1 MSPFRQSQV
10 RIALKFVLLIVV
22 VALLVQFAGAAVG
35 FGFGFVVSIVA
46 WIYGTSRLSA
56 MFDWLRRK
64 PIARMPRGRGMWDEA
79 FALLYREHRL
89 HAHEL
94 NQITQALLSFRKAA
108 QAMPDGVLTLNQHR
122 QIAWCNDTAA
132 EMFGLD
138 PVRDRGQVVTNLIR
152 NPELIDYLEAG
163 HRTQPLTLRLNRR
176 ESRFLHVQLID
187 YGEGQ
192 HLLLARDITQLER
205 LETMRRDFVANV
217 SHELQ
222 TPLTVLAGFL
232 ETLRDHPDLPETQ
245 KQHFIDLMDEQS
257 TRMRRIVGDLLTLTS
272 LENGT
277 QVPVDAPVDMDSLLR
292 RTEQSAKALSRGR
305 HTITLSATPGVT
317 LLGSETELSSAFD
330 NLVSNATRYTPDGG
344 RIDIRFE
351 LVRSAADQPPAARFS
366 VTDTGIGI
374 EAHHIPR
381 LTERFYRVDRSRSRD
396 SGGTGLGLAIVKHV
410 LTRHD
415 GTLEITSA
423 IGSGT
428 TMSAVLPAQRVLE
441 RNATPLQATEA

>member
-1 MSPFRQSQV
+1 MSFFRHSQG
-10 RIALKFVLLIVV
+10 RIALKFALFVGFV
-22 VALLVQFAGAAVG
+22 VALATIAGAPFGLGVG
-35 FGFGFVVSIVA
+35 FVIATGA
-46 WIYGTSRLSA
+46 WAYGNSRLAA

-64 PIARMPRGRGMWDEA
+64 PHTAVPSGHGIWDEA
-79 FALLYREHRL
+79 FALLYRENRL

-108 QAMPDGVLTLNQHR
+108 QAMPDGVLTLNEHR

-138 PVRDRGQVVTNLIR
+138 PNRDRGQVVTNLIR
-152 NPELIDYLEAG
+152 NPELASYLDSGDRA
-163 HRTQPLTLRLNRR
+163 QPLSLRLNRR
-176 ESRFLHVQLID
+176 EARFLQIQLID

-232 ETLRDHPDLPETQ
+232 ETLRDHPDMPETQ
-245 KQHFIDLMDEQS
+245 QHHFIDLMDEQS

-272 LENGT
+272 LESGSQT
-277 QVPVDAPVDMDSLLR
+277 PLDTPVDMDSLLA
-292 RTEQSAKALSRGR
+292 RTEQSARALSRGR
-305 HTITLSATPGVT
+305 HTITMTAAKGVR
-317 LLGSETELSSAFD
+317 LVGSESELSSAFD
-330 NLVSNATRYTPDGG
+330 NLVSNAIRYTPDDGVMQ
-344 RIDIRFE
+344 IRFE
-351 LVRSAADQPPAARFS
+351 LVAPAPGAAPQARFS
-366 VTDTGIGI
+366 VIDTGIGI

-396 SGGTGLGLAIVKHV
+396 SGGTGLGLAIAKHV

-415 GTLEITSA
+415 GTLEITSTL
-423 IGSGT
+423 GSGT
-428 TMSAVLPAQRVLE
+428 TMTAVFPASRVLTTE
-441 RNATPLQATEA
+441 PAATAA